1 MRSRRPYYF
10 LAVFALP
17 LLVFLQNPLIKE
29 PLRGVSFAVLKP
41 FFVMTTATI
50 DAFSSGKDNI
60 TRFWKTFHIQPAHE
74 SRIAELESE
83 LIQAK
88 EMAKENERL
97 RKLLE
102 FRDTLAGKR
111 IAAQV
116 IGWDPSPWRKTLILD
131 KGTNQGIRKDM
142 AVVVPE
148 GLIGR
153 ILETGPSTSRVI
165 LLQDSDSRVS
175 AIADQSR
182 AQGVVAGG
190 GREELTLEY
199 LELESGVAVGEAVL
213 TSGLNGLF
221 PKGIQIGKIT
231 SLSKDATGLHLQ
243 AKIQSSVRFSKL
255 EEVICLGSSQGK

>member
-17 LLVFLQNPLIKE
+17 LLVFFQNPVIKE
-29 PLRGVSFAVLKP
+29 PLRAISFSLLKP
-41 FFVMTTATI
+41 FFLLTTATT
-50 DAFSSGKDNI
+50 DAFSTGKDNA
-60 TRFWKTFHIQPAHE
+60 TRFWKTFQTQPDYEA
-74 SRIAELESE
+74 RITELESE
-83 LIQAK
+83 LGKVQ

-102 FRDTLAGKR
+102 FRDTLAGKK

-131 KGTNQGIRKDM
+131 KGTSQGIRKDM
-142 AVVVPE
+142 AVIVPE

-175 AIADQSR
+175 AIADKSR
-182 AQGVVAGG
+182 AQGVVAGS
-190 GREELTLEY
+190 GREALTLEY
-199 LELESGVAVGEAVL
+199 LELESSVEVGETVL
-213 TSGLNGLF
+213 TSGLNGTF

-243 AKIQSSVRFSKL
+243 AKIHSSVRFSKL